1 MAVVIKSI
9 GLQGLNGYPVDVE
22 VSVCSGVAATSIVGL
37 GDAAIKEAKDRIEA
51 CMSLLDYNFPQ
62 KKIIINL
69 SPSEIKKSG
78 TYFDLAM
85 IIGLLIESEQVIP
98 ESIELDTYIILGE
111 ISTTG
116 SLRGF
121 SGALPMLIEVK
132 RRGYTKVIIPKA
144 CLAEAALVKGLEIYV
159 FTTIYEVVGYLE
171 KRNHVSPYK
180 RVPLKTLSSTNVIDF
195 ADVKGHNEVIPYLTV
210 AAAGNH
216 NLLMVGAPGCGKSM
230 IAKRLPSIMP
240 EMTEEE
246 ILEVTSIY
254 SAAGLLHNNTLM
266 NYRPY
271 RSPHYNVST
280 NALIGGGANAQPGE
294 ITLAHR
300 GILFLDEFP
309 EFSRRALEALRQPLE
324 DKHITIARVKHTNC
338 YPADFLLT
346 AAMNPCPCG
355 RQGSDSCQCTQFE
368 IKRYRQRIS
377 GPILDRIDIQKYMG
391 TIDFTNPNI
400 EYETVTSREL
410 KEQVEKA
417 RCIQT
422 KRFINCPGISTNSG
436 METAHLKEY
445 CDLNSESRQLMMRA
459 FEKYQF
465 SARSYDKILRLA
477 RTFADLEG
485 ELTIGKP
492 HIIRGLMARD
502 LDKEHQMQ
510 DL

>member
-22 VSVCSGVAATSIVGL
+22 VSVCSGVAVTSIVGL
-37 GDAAIKEAKDRIEA
+37 GDAAVKEARDRIEA
-51 CMSLLDYNFPQ
+51 CALIRSFFIKNFIRLFSGKLPQVPQ

-85 IIGLLIESEQVIP
+85 IIGLLIESGQVIP

-121 SGALPMLIEVK
+121 SGALPMLIEAK

-144 CLAEAALVKGLEIYV
+144 CLAEAALVQGLEIYV
-159 FTTIYEVVGYLE
+159 FTTLYEVVGYLE

-180 RVPLKTLSSTNVIDF
+180 RVPIKTLSTANVIDF
-195 ADVKGHNEVIPYLTV
+195 SDVKGHNEVIPYLTV

-240 EMTEEE
+240 EMTEDE

-254 SAAGLLHNNTLM
+254 SAAGLLHTNTLM

-309 EFSRRALEALRQPLE
+309 DRYLIESIYRNIWEPSISPIPTSSMKQLPPENSRN
-324 DKHITIARVKHTNC
+324 K
-338 YPADFLLT
+338 
-346 AAMNPCPCG
+346 
-355 RQGSDSCQCTQFE
+355 
-368 IKRYRQRIS
+368 
-377 GPILDRIDIQKYMG
+377 
-391 TIDFTNPNI
+391 
-400 EYETVTSREL
+400 
-410 KEQVEKA
+410 
-417 RCIQT
+417 
-422 KRFINCPGISTNSG
+422 
-436 METAHLKEY
+436 
-445 CDLNSESRQLMMRA
+445 
-459 FEKYQF
+459 
-465 SARSYDKILRLA
+465 
-477 RTFADLEG
+477 
-485 ELTIGKP
+485 
-492 HIIRGLMARD
+492 
-502 LDKEHQMQ
+502 
-510 DL
+510 

>member
-85 IIGLLIESEQVIP
+85 IIGLLIESGQVIP

-121 SGALPMLIEVK
+121 SGALPMLIEAK

-144 CLAEAALVKGLEIYV
+144 CLAEAALVQGLEIYV
-159 FTTIYEVVGYLE
+159 FTTLYEVVGYLE

-180 RVPLKTLSSTNVIDF
+180 RVPIKTLSTANVIDF
-195 ADVKGHNEVIPYLTV
+195 SDVKGHNEVIPYLTV

-240 EMTEEE
+240 EMTEDE

-254 SAAGLLHNNTLM
+254 SAAGLLHTNTLM

-309 EFSRRALEALRQPLE
+309 DRYLIESIYRNIWEPSISPIPTSSMKQLPPENSRN
-324 DKHITIARVKHTNC
+324 K
-338 YPADFLLT
+338 
-346 AAMNPCPCG
+346 
-355 RQGSDSCQCTQFE
+355 
-368 IKRYRQRIS
+368 
-377 GPILDRIDIQKYMG
+377 
-391 TIDFTNPNI
+391 
-400 EYETVTSREL
+400 
-410 KEQVEKA
+410 
-417 RCIQT
+417 
-422 KRFINCPGISTNSG
+422 
-436 METAHLKEY
+436 
-445 CDLNSESRQLMMRA
+445 
-459 FEKYQF
+459 
-465 SARSYDKILRLA
+465 
-477 RTFADLEG
+477 
-485 ELTIGKP
+485 
-492 HIIRGLMARD
+492 
-502 LDKEHQMQ
+502 
-510 DL
+510 